1 MQLDYEEPTNEER
14 LATLATLA
22 VSGVSPGGA
31 LNDLTD
37 DVRLFHTMFGHP
49 APKKPEL
56 QTVAFVERRRRWIES
71 ECVELSDATTVAD
84 QADAYLDIIYFAV
97 GGLVE
102 LGIKFTHRLWR
113 LVQTANL
120 AKVWS
125 DGSVRKNEVG
135 KVQKPDGWV
144 APDAAIAAAIQ
155 QEIDGGSETGPEEAV
170 GTDLLS
176 HVTGTVVERLS
187 IAKGQNM
194 SVLLLAVSEDGYV
207 SSASNMDLDNQRSL
221 LRHIVQSF
229 ATGAVLVEA
238 PSAGETVQ

>member
-22 VSGVSPGGA
+22 QTGVSPGGA

-49 APKKPEL
+49 APAKPEL

-84 QADAYLDIIYFAV
+84 QADAYIDIIYFAV

-120 AKVWS
+120 AKVWP

-155 QEIDGGSETGPEEAV
+155 QEIDGSDAPEAEGL

-194 SVLLLAVSEDGYV
+194 NVLLIAVSEDGFV
-207 SSASNMDLDNQRSL
+207 SSASNMVLENQRSL

-229 ATGAVLVEA
+229 STGAVMVET
-238 PSAGETVQ
+238 PPEGETVQ